1 MKTDSTFNPTLW
13 LVIGLPAL
21 AVIASFASLF
31 AALHAGDTPLPER
44 YHWEGANFDAD
55 QVRIERARALGVS
68 ALVSYDPVTRQC
80 ELILQGAAPA
90 TLRLELTHATESGA
104 DRHLLMQRRADRYV
118 AACTPLPAAHWWVEI
133 ADDGAGWTLRG
144 RLRGSLQP
152 AQLLTSATQDQ
163 P

>member
-1 MKTDSTFNPTLW
+1 MKTDSSINPTLW

-44 YHWEGANFDAD
+44 YHWEGANLDAD
-55 QVRIERARALGVS
+55 QSRIERARALGIS
-68 ALVSYDPVTRQC
+68 ALVSYDPGSRHC
-80 ELILQGAAPA
+80 ELVLQGAAPA
-90 TLRLELTHATESGA
+90 TLRVELTHATELAA
-104 DRHLLMQRRADRYV
+104 DRHLQMQRRGDRYI
-118 AACTPLPAAHWWVEI
+118 AECTPLPVAHWWVEI

-144 RLRGSLQP
+144 RLRGALQP
-152 AQLLTSATQDQ
+152 GQMLDSATRDH